1 MKNSNKEIVK
11 EFYPYVSEALKK
23 MDNVDIETLKNTYDI
38 LSNMNDYSVD
48 EVINAQK
55 IVKDIIN
62 QTIVEFKD
70 KLIKNVSFDDILLY
84 AQVSKSVL
92 KNSNKV
98 KKNFFGNNTGVVIDT
113 KNMVG
118 TKSFEAI
125 QHDLFGGKP
134 TVYKKKKKMSKIN
147 DKVMLYSNIP
157 YLTLKKNEHLY
168 RIATLIPYNKQ
179 VVDDNV
185 KGEKVRGLIYGMLPT
200 MYFVTDNKKR
210 DFIIA
215 RNNYINIVR
224 SQNEKMVKRYEKT
237 YGITLGYDISAKK
250 IK

>member
-23 MDNVDIETLKNTYDI
+23 MDNVNIETIKNTYDI

-62 QTIVEFKD
+62 QTIIEFKD

-84 AQVSKSVL
+84 AQVSKSFSS
-92 KNSNKV
+92 KNNS
-98 KKNFFGNNTGVVIDT
+98 KKNFFENNTGVVINT

-118 TKSFEAI
+118 TKSFEVI
-125 QHDLFGGKP
+125 QHDLFGGEP

-210 DFIIA
+210 DFRIA

-224 SQNEKMVKRYEKT
+224 SQNEKMVKRYEET

>member
-23 MDNVDIETLKNTYDI
+23 MDNVDIETLQNTYDI

-62 QTIVEFKD
+62 KTIDEFKD

-84 AQVSKSVL
+84 AQVSKSVS
-92 KNSNKV
+92 KKSSKA
-98 KKNFFGNNTGVVIDT
+98 KKNFFENNTGVTIDT

-125 QHDLFGGKP
+125 QHDLFGGEP
-134 TVYKKKKKMSKIN
+134 TVYKKKKMFSKIN
-147 DKVMLYSNIP
+147 DKVTLYSNIP
-157 YLTLKKNEHLY
+157 YLTLRENEHLY

-179 VVDDNV
+179 VVDDNG
-185 KGEKVRGLIYGMLPT
+185 KKIKGLIYGMLPT

-210 DFIIA
+210 DFRIA

-224 SQNEKMVKRYEKT
+224 SQNEKMVKHYEET
-237 YGITLGYDISAKK
+237 YGITLGYDVSAKM

>member
-23 MDNVDIETLKNTYDI
+23 MDNVDIETLQNTYDI

-62 QTIVEFKD
+62 KTIDEFKD

-84 AQVSKSVL
+84 AQVSKSVS
-92 KNSNKV
+92 KKSSKA
-98 KKNFFGNNTGVVIDT
+98 KKNFFENNTGVTIDT

-125 QHDLFGGKP
+125 QHDLFGGEP
-134 TVYKKKKKMSKIN
+134 TVYKKKKMFSKIN
-147 DKVMLYSNIP
+147 DKVTLYSNIP
-157 YLTLKKNEHLY
+157 YLTLRKNEHLY

-179 VVDDNV
+179 VVDDNG
-185 KGEKVRGLIYGMLPT
+185 KKIKGLIYGMLPT

-210 DFIIA
+210 DFRIA

-224 SQNEKMVKRYEKT
+224 SQNEKMVKHYEET
-237 YGITLGYDISAKK
+237 YGITLGYDVSAKM

>member
-1 MKNSNKEIVK
+1 MKNNKEIVK
-11 EFYPYVSEALKK
+11 EFYPYVSDALKK
-23 MDNVDIETLKNTYDI
+23 MDNVDIETLQNIYNI

-62 QTIVEFKD
+62 KTIDEFKD
-70 KLIKNVSFDDILLY
+70 KFIKNVSFDDIILY

-92 KNSNKV
+92 KNNNT
-98 KKNFFGNNTGVVIDT
+98 KKNFFNNTGVTIDT
-113 KNMVG
+113 KNIVG

-125 QHDLFGGKP
+125 QHDLFGGEP
-134 TVYKKKKKMSKIN
+134 TVYKKKKKFSKIN
-147 DKVMLYSNIP
+147 DKVTLYSNIP

-179 VVDDNV
+179 VVDDNG
-185 KGEKVRGLIYGMLPT
+185 KKIKGLIYGMLPT

-210 DFIIA
+210 DFRIA

-224 SQNEKMVKRYEKT
+224 SQNEKLVKHYEET
-237 YGITLGYDISAKK
+237 YNITLGYDVSAKM

>member
-23 MDNVDIETLKNTYDI
+23 MDNVDIETLQNIYDI

-92 KNSNKV
+92 KSSNNT
-98 KKNFFGNNTGVVIDT
+98 KKNFFGNNNNTGVIIDT

-125 QHDLFGGKP
+125 QHDLFGGEPKL
-134 TVYKKKKKMSKIN
+134 YKKKKEITKIN
-147 DKVMLYSNIP
+147 DKVTLYSTIP

-179 VVDDNV
+179 VVDDNG
-185 KGEKVRGLIYGMLPT
+185 KKIRGLIYGMLPT

-210 DFIIA
+210 DYRIA

-224 SQNEKMVKRYEKT
+224 SQNEKMVKRYEET
-237 YGITLGYDISAKK
+237 YGITLGYDVSAKM